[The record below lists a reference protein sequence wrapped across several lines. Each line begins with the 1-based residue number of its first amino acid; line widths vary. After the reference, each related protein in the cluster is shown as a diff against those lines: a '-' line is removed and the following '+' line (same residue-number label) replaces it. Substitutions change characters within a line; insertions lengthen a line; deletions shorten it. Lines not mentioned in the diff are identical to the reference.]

1 MTIRKATTND
11 VDSIAPILLLV
22 LEKIVYTFIGENDY
36 TKAKEF
42 LIYFLN
48 RGNNQYSYQNCYVAE
63 RDDEIIGVANLYNGS
78 DLEQLRQPVLEY
90 IDQHYATDLHI
101 EDETQKGEYYI
112 DTIAVKSNEQ
122 GNGVGSQMLQHLINE
137 YMANKKQTLGLLV
150 NENNPNAKKLYLK
163 MGFASVGKK
172 KLLGHQL
179 DHLQIKGEH
188 LIINQ

>member
-90 IDQHYATDLHI
+90 I
-101 EDETQKGEYYI
+101 
-112 DTIAVKSNEQ
+112 EQ

>member
-1 MTIRKATTND
+1 MKIRKATKHD

-22 LEKIVYTFIGENDY
+22 LEKIVYAFIGENVY
-36 TKAKEF
+36 TKAQNF

-48 RGNNQYSYQNCYVAE
+48 SENNQYSYQNCYVAE
-63 RDDEIIGVANLYNGS
+63 RGNEIIGVVNLYKGS
-78 DLEQLRQPVLEY
+78 DLEQLRHPVLKY
-90 IDQHYATDLHI
+90 IDQYYATDLHI

-137 YMANKKQTLGLLV
+137 YVTNKKQTLGLLV

-163 MGFASVGKK
+163 MGFASAGKK

-179 DHLQIKGEH
+179 DHLQIRRK
-188 LIINQ
+188 QYKS